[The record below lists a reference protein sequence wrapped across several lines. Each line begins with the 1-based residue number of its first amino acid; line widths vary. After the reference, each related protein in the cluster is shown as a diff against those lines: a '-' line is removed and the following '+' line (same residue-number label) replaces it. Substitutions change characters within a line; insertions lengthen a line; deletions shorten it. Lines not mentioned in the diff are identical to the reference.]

1 MVSQVLSYYSN
12 FQSRRAAD
20 SEVGKDRSL
29 SYVLGFA
36 ALGMFV
42 TIMGL
47 ALKMD
52 LASS

>member
-12 FQSRRAAD
+12 FQSRRAAETD
-20 SEVGKDRSL
+20 VGKDRSL

-42 TIMGL
+42 TIVAL
-47 ALKMD
+47 ALD
-52 LASS
+52 LDVASF